1 MKTMKISDFKA
12 KCLKEI
18 ENLPD
23 DGITL
28 TKHGIAVAQVVPI
41 RKKRMIDYY
50 GCMKGQIQI
59 HGDIFSTGIKWNA
72 ES

>member
-1 MKTMKISDFKA
+1 MKISEFKA

-23 DGITL
+23 EGILL
-28 TKHGIAVAQVVPI
+28 TKHGVTIAKVIPI
-41 RKKRMIDYY
+41 KKARMIDYY

-59 HGDIFSTGIKWNA
+59 HGDIFSTGVKWNA
-72 ES
+72 KS